1 MSKLGIIS
9 ALGLIA
15 ATVIYMNLDTVTA
28 QEAAPAEHAMPV
40 EAVRV
45 SLQQKQVWKN
55 FSARVVA
62 VDQAEIR
69 PQITGIIT
77 EILFEDGQHVDKGQ
91 LLLVIDPRPYEA
103 ELSKANASL
112 ASAETQLSLAEKEFN
127 RAKKLIKTNAVS
139 QSVLD
144 ERSNSVAIAKAAKQQ
159 ALALVEAAEV
169 NLDYANIKAPIS
181 GKVSRAEITVGNL
194 VQSGQNAP
202 ILTTIVADKN
212 MYVDFDMDD
221 QTYLAL
227 VHSNNIGNN
236 NTSLP
241 VKVDAGYNT
250 TLDGY
255 IQSFDNHI
263 NPTTGTIRARALLEN
278 NSELLLPG
286 MSVGVRV
293 GKSDEN
299 SNIFISERAIGTDQ
313 DRKFVYVI
321 NDENRAIYREVT
333 LGQSVDGQRIILS
346 GLSENEK
353 VITSGIARIRPNA
366 LVTASIAEPAPAIP
380 AITKLEPDAP
390 KTISVVE

>member
-15 ATVIYMNLDTVTA
+15 ATAIYMNLDTVTA
-28 QEAAPAEHAMPV
+28 QEAAPAEQAMPV
-40 EAVRV
+40 DAVRV

-77 EILFEDGQHVDKGQ
+77 EILFEDGQHVDQGQ

-181 GKVSRAEITVGNL
+181 GKVSRAEITVGN
-194 VQSGQNAP
+194 
-202 ILTTIVADKN
+202 
-212 MYVDFDMDD
+212 
-221 QTYLAL
+221 
-227 VHSNNIGNN
+227 
-236 NTSLP
+236 
-241 VKVDAGYNT
+241 
-250 TLDGY
+250 
-255 IQSFDNHI
+255 
-263 NPTTGTIRARALLEN
+263 
-278 NSELLLPG
+278 
-286 MSVGVRV
+286 
-293 GKSDEN
+293 
-299 SNIFISERAIGTDQ
+299 
-313 DRKFVYVI
+313 
-321 NDENRAIYREVT
+321 
-333 LGQSVDGQRIILS
+333 
-346 GLSENEK
+346 
-353 VITSGIARIRPNA
+353 
-366 LVTASIAEPAPAIP
+366 
-380 AITKLEPDAP
+380 
-390 KTISVVE
+390 